1 MLLGDYGEAP
11 ILFASQEGQVDA
23 FDFLSIFNDL

>member
-11 ILFASQEGQVDA
+11 ILFALQEGQVDA
-23 FDFLSIFNDL
+23 FDFLTNF